1 MISAQSQTPE
11 GQAAFAEL
19 YQLYWYPLYAFA
31 RRRGHSP
38 EDTQDLT
45 QSFFL
50 HLLEHGA
57 LAHVDRLKGKFRS
70 FLLASFQNYL
80 SVDAR
85 RGRRIKRGGNCEF
98 IPLDLESAETRY
110 RFEPVDYLTA
120 ETIFDARCAMVLLDQ
135 AMASLRQEYAAQGK
149 ASTFDTLMVFLGSN
163 DSDSRLS
170 YEEAAN
176 MLGVGVAGVRTL
188 IHRLRKQYT
197 RLLRAEVAR
206 TVSEPVEV
214 QEEIHALCDALIAAE
229 GRLGP

>member
-1 MISAQSQTPE
+1 M
-11 GQAAFAEL
+11 
-19 YQLYWYPLYAFA
+19 
-31 RRRGHSP
+31 
-38 EDTQDLT
+38 
-45 QSFFL
+45 

-57 LAHVDRLKGKFRS
+57 LTHVDRLKGKFRS

-85 RGRRIKRGGNCEF
+85 RERRVKRGGNCEF
-98 IPLDLESAETRY
+98 VSLDLESAESRY
-110 RFEPVDYLTA
+110 RLEPVDYLTA
-120 ETIFDARCAMVLLDQ
+120 ETIFDARCAMTLLDQ
-135 AMASLRQEYAAQGK
+135 AMTLLRHEYAAHGK
-149 ASTFDTLMVFLGSN
+149 ASTFETLMGFLGS
-163 DSDSRLS
+163 SDSNNKLS

-176 MLGVGVAGVRTL
+176 VLGVGVGAVRTL

-197 RLLRAEVAR
+197 RLLREEVAR